1 MKRLMFFW
9 CALLAIF
16 SPKLKPTAH
25 ASEIHAPHEAHSAS
39 HSAFNS
45 WHDFSFKIDDSKCR
59 VGIASVKL
67 IVSELKPQDGNLI
80 ATYSIHV
87 PLKKSENDT
96 GQIVLP
102 INVTV
107 DELHKQGGVLIGN
120 AYSNQKG
127 KHPNKIICEVG
138 PNTTKGI
145 ALEII
150 TDKRTLNFKS
160 RYTVIEADDEG

>member
-9 CALLAIF
+9 CALLALF
-16 SPKLKPTAH
+16 SPKLKPTVYATEVH
-25 ASEIHAPHEAHSAS
+25 ASHA
-39 HSAFNS
+39 AFNS

-67 IVSELKPQDGNLI
+67 SVSELKPQDGNLV
-80 ATYSIHV
+80 ATYTIHV
-87 PLKKSENDT
+87 PLQKSSNDT

-107 DELHKQGGVLIGN
+107 DELHEQGGVLIGT
-120 AYSNQKG
+120 AHSNQKG
-127 KHPNKIICEVG
+127 KTPNKIICEVG
-138 PNTTKGI
+138 PHTTKGI

-160 RYTVIEADDEG
+160 RYTVIESDNEG

>member
-9 CALLAIF
+9 CALLALF
-16 SPKLKPTAH
+16 SPKLKPTAYATEVH
-25 ASEIHAPHEAHSAS
+25 VSQE
-39 HSAFNS
+39 AFNS

-67 IVSELKPQDGNLI
+67 SVSELKPQDGKLV

-87 PLKKSENDT
+87 PLKTSADDT

-102 INVTV
+102 INVSV
-107 DELHKQGGVLIGN
+107 DELHEQGGVLIGT
-120 AYSNQKG
+120 AYSDQKG
-127 KHPNKIICEVG
+127 KAPNKIICEVG
-138 PNTTKGI
+138 PHSTKGVT
-145 ALEII
+145 LEII

-160 RYTVIEADDEG
+160 RYTVIEGNNEG

>member
-9 CALLAIF
+9 CALLALF
-16 SPKLKPTAH
+16 SPKLKPTMH
-25 ASEIHAPHEAHSAS
+25 ASEAHAPHGLHDS
-39 HSAFNS
+39 HAAFNS

-59 VGIASVKL
+59 VGIASIKL
-67 IVSELKPQDGNLI
+67 SVSELKPKNGNLV

-102 INVTV
+102 IDVTV
-107 DELHKQGGVLIGN
+107 EDLHNQGGVLIGT
-120 AYSNQKG
+120 AYSDTKG
-127 KHPNKIICEVG
+127 KTPNKIICEVG

-145 ALEII
+145 TLEII
-150 TDKRTLNFKS
+150 TDKRTLNFTS
-160 RYTVIEADDEG
+160 RYTVIEADKES

>member
-1 MKRLMFFW
+1 MKRLFFFG
-9 CALLAIF
+9 CALLALF
-16 SPKLKPTAH
+16 SSKLKPTARATEAAHIAQTTH
-25 ASEIHAPHEAHSAS
+25 A
-39 HSAFNS
+39 AFSS

-67 IVSELKPQDGNLI
+67 SVSELKPQDGKLV
-80 ATYSIHV
+80 ATYRIQV

-107 DELHKQGGVLIGN
+107 DELHQRGGVLTGT
-120 AYSNQKG
+120 AHSDQKG
-127 KHPNKIICEVG
+127 KTPNKIICKIS
-138 PNTTKGI
+138 PHSTKGI

-150 TDKRTLNFKS
+150 TDTRTLNFKS
-160 RYTVIEADDEG
+160 RYTVIEGNNEG

>member
-1 MKRLMFFW
+1 MKGLMFFW
-9 CALLAIF
+9 CALVALF
-16 SPKLKPTAH
+16 SPKLKPTLH
-25 ASEIHAPHEAHSAS
+25 ASEAHAPHGLHDRHA
-39 HSAFNS
+39 AFSS
-45 WHDFSFKIDDSKCR
+45 WHGFSFKIDDSKCR

-67 IVSELKPQDGNLI
+67 SVSELKAKNGNLV

-107 DELHKQGGVLIGN
+107 EDLHKQGGVLIGT
-120 AYSNQKG
+120 AYSDTKG
-127 KHPNKIICEVG
+127 TTPNKIICEIG
-138 PNTTKGI
+138 PYSTKGI

-150 TDKRTLNFKS
+150 TDERILNFKS
-160 RYTVIEADDEG
+160 RYTVIEVDKES